1 MAIIRKALKSSNEFN
16 ATLKAS
22 KNQEVFSSG
31 TAFTYAGM
39 GNTIKSPADL
49 KSREVVAVLRGNAD
63 TYLLGVMQDKDG
75 NASDKYTDIAPWPM
89 FLTPGDKEG
98 KNRHWVIN
106 GGVDLQMRASKLP
119 ESYLAD
125 ESKVN
130 IHLNRNPA
138 RDENG
143 DYTCSNNRVNGFENG
158 SDNIVSEKMGGKDAA
173 KKSFVTQLYNLVMD
187 DLKNGTGIVRTEYHK
202 EVVGEGKNAETKY
215 VAYSRDQVDEDGRP
229 LKVLLS
235 QKDIDKYEEKV
246 NQLFDAR
253 ATNDDVETK
262 KLQNELMAFPRPT
275 IQLYVP
281 LKGDL
286 VLGVNTFAKSAK
298 AEYAKYRNDPNHLVD
313 DAAAKTQTGGNPSKY
328 TMLRP
333 QTMTFGDPL
342 TDEEIDLQNK
352 YAFLSHEDRLLV
364 SGVESTKATETAT
377 EAPKP
382 AGRGRGRGK
391 AVETTE
397 AIEGFNM
404 PDVREQDG
412 ADGDGIEA

>member
-75 NASDKYTDIAPWPM
+75 NASDKYIDIAPWPM

-143 DYTCSNNRVNGFENG
+143 DYT
-158 SDNIVSEKMGGKDAA
+158 
-173 KKSFVTQLYNLVMD
+173 
-187 DLKNGTGIVRTEYHK
+187 
-202 EVVGEGKNAETKY
+202 VV
-215 VAYSRDQVDEDGRP
+215 
-229 LKVLLS
+229 
-235 QKDIDKYEEKV
+235 
-246 NQLFDAR
+246 
-253 ATNDDVETK
+253 
-262 KLQNELMAFPRPT
+262 
-275 IQLYVP
+275 
-281 LKGDL
+281 
-286 VLGVNTFAKSAK
+286 
-298 AEYAKYRNDPNHLVD
+298 
-313 DAAAKTQTGGNPSKY
+313 
-328 TMLRP
+328 
-333 QTMTFGDPL
+333 
-342 TDEEIDLQNK
+342 
-352 YAFLSHEDRLLV
+352 
-364 SGVESTKATETAT
+364 
-377 EAPKP
+377 
-382 AGRGRGRGK
+382 
-391 AVETTE
+391 TTE
-397 AIEGFNM
+397 
-404 PDVREQDG
+404 
-412 ADGDGIEA
+412 